1 MEVLCKLLVL
11 CALVFSAN
19 IFTTA
24 ESTNSNG
31 VRNELILKNL
41 LFDGITGGLKIP
53 ELNELKNLNEC
64 AAIYNIKIIERVIIA
79 SSKLRQ
85 CANVKEFELLTFL
98 QQQSSSAVKTAFQQ
112 KMTACSKHECF
123 ADLIMD
129 LFNAVH
135 PMLRRV
141 WQIKRCVIHEIKN
154 AALEVEKSNDA
165 CRIAFLRVLEALI
178 MANGICQ
185 LQAGTGQ
192 LQSHQSGTGQLQA
205 GTGRPLAGIC
215 QLQAGTG
222 QLQSHQSGTGQ
233 LQAGIGRPLAG
244 ICQLQAG
251 TGRLLAGICQLQAG
265 TGRRPHHGTGQLQ
278 PHQSG
283 TGQLQAG
290 TGRLLAG
297 ICQLQAGTGRLLAG
311 ICQLQAGTGRRPH
324 HGTGQL
330 QPHQSGTGQLQ
341 AGTGRLLAGICQLQ
355 TGTGRLLAG
364 ICQLQ
369 AGTGRRPHH
378 GTGQLQPHQSGTGQL
393 QARTGRLLAGIC
405 QLQAGTGRPLT
416 GICQLQAGTG
426 RPPTGIRQLQA
437 GTGRPPTGICQ
448 LQTGIRAP
456 RTGI

>member
-205 GTGRPLAGIC
+205 GTGR
-215 QLQAGTG
+215 
-222 QLQSHQSGTGQ
+222 
-233 LQAGIGRPLAG
+233 
-244 ICQLQAG
+244 
-251 TGRLLAGICQLQAG
+251 LLAGICQLQAG

-405 QLQAGTGRPLT
+405 QLQAGTGRLLAGICQLQAGTGRPLT

>member
-165 CRIAFLRVLEALI
+165 CRIAFLRLEYVNSKLELDNSSPTNLELDNSKLELLEYVNSKLELDGDPI
-178 MANGICQ
+178 MELDNSSPTNLELDNSKLELLEYVNSKLELDGDPIMELDNSSPTNLELDNSKLELLELDDPQ
-185 LQAGTGQ
+185 LEYVNSKLELDDPQ
-192 LQSHQSGTGQLQA
+192 LEYVNSKLESEHPELESDY
-205 GTGRPLAGIC
+205 
-215 QLQAGTG
+215 
-222 QLQSHQSGTGQ
+222 S
-233 LQAGIGRPLAG
+233 
-244 ICQLQAG
+244 
-251 TGRLLAGICQLQAG
+251 
-265 TGRRPHHGTGQLQ
+265 
-278 PHQSG
+278 
-283 TGQLQAG
+283 
-290 TGRLLAG
+290 
-297 ICQLQAGTGRLLAG
+297 
-311 ICQLQAGTGRRPH
+311 
-324 HGTGQL
+324 
-330 QPHQSGTGQLQ
+330 
-341 AGTGRLLAGICQLQ
+341 
-355 TGTGRLLAG
+355 
-364 ICQLQ
+364 
-369 AGTGRRPHH
+369 
-378 GTGQLQPHQSGTGQL
+378 
-393 QARTGRLLAGIC
+393 
-405 QLQAGTGRPLT
+405 
-416 GICQLQAGTG
+416 
-426 RPPTGIRQLQA
+426 
-437 GTGRPPTGICQ
+437 
-448 LQTGIRAP
+448 
-456 RTGI
+456 